1 MVSSLIVKSNKIM
14 KIKRKLTCN
23 IFRKLSLLAL
33 YCTMSAAIMAQA
45 KTISGVVTSSED
57 GEKLIGVTVLVKGT
71 STGTVTNLDGKYTL
85 TTKGDVSAL
94 VFSMVGMKTTQVN
107 IGNKTVVNLTMEPD
121 SKSLDQIVVT
131 GYSKQK
137 KADLTGAVTV
147 VDVDELKKVTSNNPI
162 QALQGRAPGVN
173 ITTDGSPSGSGT
185 TVRIR
190 GIGSINS
197 NIDPLYVIDG
207 IATQGGM
214 HEMNPNDIE
223 SIQVLKDASAASIY
237 GSKAANGVI
246 IITTKKA
253 KEGQLQ
259 VNFGARASMSWYD
272 SKIPMLNT
280 QEYGQAM
287 WQAKINSGDKNPD
300 GSGYGYSFI
309 TGQNADGTPKLLQ
322 VLDPTAVYLDNDP
335 TKSYFHTMK
344 IANTDWFNQITQNA
358 LSQSYDL
365 SVLRGTNKGNTMFS
379 LNYTN
384 NDGIIKT
391 TNFER
396 FSARIN
402 SDTKLINDK
411 LVIGENLT
419 LNKTG
424 EVQDPGVMD
433 LTFQTLP
440 IIPVHTIDGIGWG
453 GPVAGMNDRQNP
465 VRLLDDNKQNKYDYM
480 RLFGNVYA
488 DLELI
493 KNLHLRSSF
502 GIDYSDFFKRSMQL
516 VYSSGYLSN
525 DQNGVNNNQGH
536 SVKWTWSNTLNYQK
550 TIGKNAIDVL
560 LGTEMYKQHDESF
573 WAQRLGTG
581 SYVSE
586 DPNYMYL
593 DAGTGTMSLGGGAA
607 ENTLLSYFGKANY
620 VYDQKYLA
628 SVTVRR
634 DGSSRFGK
642 NNQFGTFPAF
652 SLGWR
657 INQENFMKDISAI
670 SDLKLRAGW
679 GQTGNQE
686 ISNTGTRSI
695 YVTDYTGNNP
705 TWDPST
711 STAYDISGG
720 KTGSLPSGYRITQR
734 GNDNLKWETSTQ
746 TNIGL
751 DFGFFNQKLYGSVD
765 YFIKDTKDCLINPPY
780 LAAIGEG
787 GNHWVNGASI
797 QNKGLEVLVGYRDKI
812 GSDFNYEITGNA
824 GTYKNVVTSLPA
836 EVVNNYGGNGT
847 TDNILGHALGTYY
860 GYVADGLFKTQ
871 DEVNNSAEQS
881 GKGLGRIRYR
891 DINSDGSIN
900 DKDRTWIGNPNPDF
914 TYGLNLNMEYKG
926 FNLTLFFQGVGRVDL
941 NDYAVKSF
949 TDFWSVR
956 ETGSNKGVRL
966 LNAWT
971 PTNSNSTIPA
981 LTSTDSNN
989 ESRFSTYYIE
999 NGAYSKLKNAEIGYT
1014 LPKQTLKLIG
1024 VSRLQIYVSGQNLL
1038 ALKSSN
1044 FTGIDPER
1052 PDFAYPLP
1060 VTFTTGINV
1069 TF

>member
-1 MVSSLIVKSNKIM
+1 
-14 KIKRKLTCN
+14 
-23 IFRKLSLLAL
+23 
-33 YCTMSAAIMAQA
+33 
-45 KTISGVVTSSED
+45 
-57 GEKLIGVTVLVKGT
+57 
-71 STGTVTNLDGKYTL
+71 
-85 TTKGDVSAL
+85 
-94 VFSMVGMKTTQVN
+94 
-107 IGNKTVVNLTMEPD
+107 
-121 SKSLDQIVVT
+121 
-131 GYSKQK
+131 
-137 KADLTGAVTV
+137 
-147 VDVDELKKVTSNNPI
+147 
-162 QALQGRAPGVN
+162 
-173 ITTDGSPSGSGT
+173 
-185 TVRIR
+185 
-190 GIGSINS
+190 
-197 NIDPLYVIDG
+197 
-207 IATQGGM
+207 
-214 HEMNPNDIE
+214 
-223 SIQVLKDASAASIY
+223 
-237 GSKAANGVI
+237 
-246 IITTKKA
+246 
-253 KEGQLQ
+253 
-259 VNFGARASMSWYD
+259 
-272 SKIPMLNT
+272 
-280 QEYGQAM
+280 
-287 WQAKINSGDKNPD
+287 
-300 GSGYGYSFI
+300 
-309 TGQNADGTPKLLQ
+309 
-322 VLDPTAVYLDNDP
+322 
-335 TKSYFHTMK
+335 
-344 IANTDWFNQITQNA
+344 
-358 LSQSYDL
+358 
-365 SVLRGTNKGNTMFS
+365 
-379 LNYTN
+379 
-384 NDGIIKT
+384 
-391 TNFER
+391 
-396 FSARIN
+396 
-402 SDTKLINDK
+402 
-411 LVIGENLT
+411 
-419 LNKTG
+419 
-424 EVQDPGVMD
+424 
-433 LTFQTLP
+433 
-440 IIPVHTIDGIGWG
+440 
-453 GPVAGMNDRQNP
+453 MNDRQNP
-465 VRLLDDNKQNKYDYM
+465 VRLLEDNKQIKYNYM
-480 RLFGNVYA
+480 RLFGNVFA
-488 DLELI
+488 ELELI
-493 KNLHLRSSF
+493 KNLHLKSSF
-502 GIDYSDFFKRSMQL
+502 GIDYSDYFKRSMQL
-516 VYSSGYLSN
+516 TYSSGYLSN
-525 DQNGVNNNQGH
+525 DQNGVNDNQGH

-581 SYVSE
+581 SYVSQ

-657 INQENFMKDISAI
+657 MNQENFLKPLTDI
-670 SDLKLRAGW
+670 SDLKLRLGW

-686 ISNTGTRSI
+686 ISNVGTRSI
-695 YVTDYTGNNP
+695 YVTDYAGNNP
-705 TWDPST
+705 TWDLST
-711 STAYDISGG
+711 STAYDITGAT
-720 KTGSLPSGYRITQR
+720 TGSLPSGYRITQR

-812 GSDFNYEITGNA
+812 GSDFKYDITGNI
-824 GTYKNVVTSLPA
+824 GSYKNVVTSLPA

-871 DEVNNSAEQS
+871 DEVSNSAEQS

-891 DINSDGSIN
+891 DINGDGVIN

-956 ETGSNKGVRL
+956 ETGSNKGTRL

-971 PTNSNSTIPA
+971 PTNSSSTIPA

-999 NGAYSKLKNAEIGYT
+999 NGSYCKLKNAELGYNV
-1014 LPKQTLKLIG
+1014 PQKALKVIHL
-1024 VSRLQIYVSGQNLL
+1024 SRVHLYVSGQNILTV
-1038 ALKSSN
+1038 KSKS

-1060 VTFTTGINV
+1060 ITFTSGINV

>member
-1 MVSSLIVKSNKIM
+1 MNE
-14 KIKRKLTCN
+14 KIKFQRNMLRKL
-23 IFRKLSLLAL
+23 KLLAIFCSFSFAL
-33 YCTMSAAIMAQA
+33 MAQT
-45 KTISGVVTSSED
+45 KTISGVVTSAED
-57 GEKLIGVTVLVKGT
+57 KESLIGVSVMIKGT
-71 STGTVTNLDGKYTL
+71 STGTVTDINGKYTISVPNN
-85 TTKGDVSAL
+85 DAIL
-94 VFSMVGMKTTQVN
+94 VFSMIGMK
-107 IGNKTVVNLTMEPD
+107 KTELKAGTNPILNVVLSSD
-121 SKSLDQIVVT
+121 SKIIDEVVVT
-131 GYSKQK
+131 GYSSQK

-190 GIGSINS
+190 GIGSIGS

-207 IATQGGM
+207 VPTQGGM

-246 IITTKKA
+246 IITTQKA

-259 VNFGARASMSWYD
+259 VNFGVRASMSYYD
-272 SKIPMLNT
+272 SKTPMLNT
-280 QEYGQAM
+280 QEFGQVM
-287 WQAKINSGDKNPD
+287 WQAKINDGNPNPD

-309 TGQNADGTPKLLQ
+309 TGKNADGTPKLLQ
-322 VLDPTAVYLDNDP
+322 VLDPTRVYLDNDP
-335 TKSYFHTMK
+335 TKSYYQTMK
-344 IANTDWFNQITQNA
+344 VANTDWFKEITQNA

-379 LNYTN
+379 MNYTN

-402 SDTKLINDK
+402 SDTKLLDGK

-465 VRLLDDNKQNKYDYM
+465 VRLLDDNKQNKYNYM

-493 KNLHLRSSF
+493 KSLHLRSSF
-502 GIDYSDFFKRSMQL
+502 GIDYGDYFKRTMQL

-525 DQNGVNNNQGH
+525 NQNGVNENQGH

-550 TIGKNAIDVL
+550 NIGKNAIDVL

-573 WAQRLGTG
+573 YAQRLGTG

-657 INQENFMKDISAI
+657 INQENFMKEMTNV
-670 SDLKLRAGW
+670 SDLKLRLGW

-695 YVTDYTGNNP
+695 YVTDYSGGDP
-705 TWDPST
+705 TWNPST
-711 STAYDISGG
+711 STAYDITGG
-720 KTGSLPSGYRITQR
+720 KTGSLQSGYRITQR

-746 TNIGL
+746 SNIGL

-797 QNKGLEVLVGYRDKI
+797 QNKGVEVLVGYRDKI
-812 GSDFNYEITGNA
+812 GSDFNYDITANMGSYRN
-824 GTYKNVVTSLPA
+824 KVTSLPA

-847 TDNILGHALGTYY
+847 TDNILGRALGSYY
-860 GYVADGLFKTQ
+860 GYVADGLFTTPDQ
-871 DEVNNSAEQS
+871 VANSAVQI

-891 DINSDGSIN
+891 DLNGDGVIDS
-900 DKDRTWIGNPNPDF
+900 KDQTWIGNPNPDF
-914 TYGLNLNMEYKG
+914 TYGLNINIEYKG
-926 FNLTLFFQGVGRVDL
+926 FNLTLFFSGVGRIDL
-941 NDYAVKSF
+941 NNYAVKSF

-956 ETGSNKGVRL
+956 ETGSNKGARL
-966 LNAWT
+966 LGAWT
-971 PTNSNSTIPA
+971 PTNLNSTIPA
-981 LTSTDSNN
+981 LTATDNNN
-989 ESRFSTYYIE
+989 EARFSTYYIE
-999 NGAYSKLKNAEIGYT
+999 NGSYCKLKNAEVGYNVPKNVLKSIGIS
-1014 LPKQTLKLIG
+1014 K
-1024 VSRLQIYVSGQNLL
+1024 VHFYVSGQNLL
-1038 ALKSSN
+1038 TLKSSS

-1052 PDFAYPLP
+1052 SDFAYPLP
-1060 VTFTTGINV
+1060 ITFTTGINV